1 MMQMEQRVK
10 VKQMKSNEKKKK
22 NAFSKFLG
30 KLYKIVDVAI
40 VTPISTVVYKIQN
53 KLGKE
58 SKIEKLLNRSN
69 ALLILSLI
77 FAVAMFYL
85 VDNKAITLVNNDAKF
100 LTDIPVEV
108 EYNSSAYVIEGIPET
123 VDMTLIGSKSEI
135 YLAQKLGDNKV
146 SVDLTK
152 YQASDSPVR
161 VKLSYNK
168 PVNNVE
174 YKIDPVYVTV
184 TIKEKVSDNKT
195 ISYDLLNQDSLD
207 PKLSVKSVE
216 LSKSDVIV
224 RGSQETIDSISN
236 IKALIDLDNDE
247 FTKAGTYTLE
257 NLKLVAYDRNGS
269 IITNVEIV
277 ATNISA
283 KVELNS
289 YSKKVPVMVQIT
301 GELKNGKAIS
311 SIMINGTNLSD
322 FETTIY
328 GDESALEDI
337 SYIPVTIDADG
348 QGNNGS
354 KTSKVT
360 FSKPNGVRSIAD
372 ESVTIVLNFGE
383 AKQRTIKIEGI
394 KNYNVPNGLSPNL
407 PSADEKIVE
416 VQIIGVESVINAID
430 ENNPGIQAY
439 VDLTGLSAGTYSLPV
454 KIEGADS
461 RLQYIVTKKVN
472 IVLTKNGN

>member
-1 MMQMEQRVK
+1 
-10 VKQMKSNEKKKK
+10 MKSNEKKKK